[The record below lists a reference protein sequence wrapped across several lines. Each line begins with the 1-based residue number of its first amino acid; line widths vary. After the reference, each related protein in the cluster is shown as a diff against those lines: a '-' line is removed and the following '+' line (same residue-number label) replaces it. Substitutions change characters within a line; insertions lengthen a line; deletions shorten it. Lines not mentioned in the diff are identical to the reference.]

1 MTIAIELDAF
11 LGYHLQMN
19 LNYTFF
25 YKNNFIRTRVSF

>member
-25 YKNNFIRTRVSF
+25 IRTIL